1 MSRHSDI
8 LLKRIDPARRG
19 GDNHTRHQLSAVSDM
34 TCPISQTRPSLA
46 NPRDHP
52 APSPGAHRSLGVRA
66 RGWGATDQPIGWRFG
81 RHYTRGVPARA
92 GGAALTAVGRGAVPA
107 LSLIHI
113 SEPTRR

>member
-8 LLKRIDPARRG
+8 LLKRIGPARRG
-19 GDNHTRHQLSAVSDM
+19 GDNHTRHRLSAVSDM

-81 RHYTRGVPARA
+81 RHYTSMMPLRGPTYMVAS
-92 GGAALTAVGRGAVPA
+92 AVATTP
-107 LSLIHI
+107 
-113 SEPTRR
+113 